1 MQTLEFR
8 ADDITV
14 LKSEFCPATRCLID
28 LAAFFTFAFFL
39 KMFILSALHF
49 LLLSMPLYCST
60 IYLLLLAVFTMCCGA
75 FRVLVLSFR
84 LSQAWC
90 SGDVPL
96 GSVTNTWRF
105 SFHPNTDLFFV
116 WVQINSQFEVTSD
129 ISKTTGFLS
138 TSPLSL

>member
-49 LLLSMPLYCST
+49 LLLSMPLLLFN
-60 IYLLLLAVFTMCCGA
+60 YLSAVIGRFYN
-75 FRVLVLSFR
+75 VLWSLSSSCFK
-84 LSQAWC
+84 L
-90 SGDVPL
+90 
-96 GSVTNTWRF
+96 
-105 SFHPNTDLFFV
+105 
-116 WVQINSQFEVTSD
+116 
-129 ISKTTGFLS
+129 
-138 TSPLSL
+138 